1 MSCER
6 MESRILAYVDGRLK
20 ESERAEVQKHL
31 DGCPACR
38 VQATEFSSVSNLLD
52 ELPMIEPS
60 PAFDAR
66 VRARIAAE
74 PVKQSWWA
82 QLWTSIRPAPRLA
95 FATSVL
101 LLATLYVSYRGFA
114 PDAPAIPP
122 QIADTEMMQ
131 DLSVMEDH
139 DTLSNFEPL
148 KELPPP
154 VDATAGA
161 DDDQQDM

>member
-6 MESRILAYVDGRLK
+6 MESRILAYLDGRLN
-20 ESERAEVQKHL
+20 EGEHAEVQKHL
-31 DGCPACR
+31 DGCAACR
-38 VQATEFSSVSNLLD
+38 VRATEFSSVNDLLD

-60 PAFDAR
+60 PAFDVR

-82 QLWTSIRPAPRLA
+82 QVWATLSPSPRIA
-95 FATSVL
+95 FAASML
-101 LLATLYVSYRGFA
+101 LLATVLVSYRGGGPIA
-114 PDAPAIPP
+114 PPIPP
-122 QIADTEMMQ
+122 DQADAEMMQ
-131 DLSVMEDH
+131 DLSVLEDH

-154 VDATAGA
+154 VDPNSA

>member
-6 MESRILAYVDGRLK
+6 MESRILAYMDGRLN

-31 DGCPACR
+31 DACPACR
-38 VQATEFSSVSNLLD
+38 VRATEFSSVSDLLD
-52 ELPMIEPS
+52 ELPMIDPS
-60 PAFDAR
+60 PAFDVR

-74 PVKQSWWA
+74 PAKQSWWA
-82 QLWTSIRPAPRLA
+82 PLWATLRPSSRIA
-95 FATSVL
+95 FAASML
-101 LLATLYVSYRGFA
+101 LLATVFISYRTDNVVT
-114 PDAPAIPP
+114 PIPP
-122 QIADTEMMQ
+122 DQADAEMMQ

-154 VDATAGA
+154 VDANGA
-161 DDDQQDM
+161 DDDQQQM

>member
-6 MESRILAYVDGRLK
+6 MENRILAYMDGRLS
-20 ESERAEVQKHL
+20 EAERAEVQKHL
-31 DGCPACR
+31 DACTVCR
-38 VQATEFSSVSNLLD
+38 VRATEFSSVSNLLD

-60 PAFDAR
+60 PAFDVR

-74 PVKQSWWA
+74 PVKQNWWA
-82 QLWTSIRPAPRLA
+82 RWLSLGPSPRLA
-95 FATSVL
+95 FATSAL
-101 LLATLYVSYRGFA
+101 LLAMVFVIYRGGDPGTVPIPQDQA
-114 PDAPAIPP
+114 DAA
-122 QIADTEMMQ
+122 MMQ

-154 VDATAGA
+154 VDQNGA
-161 DDDQQDM
+161 DDDQQNM

>member
-6 MESRILAYVDGRLK
+6 MESRILAYMDGRLS
-20 ESERAEVQKHL
+20 ESERAEVGKHL
-31 DGCPACR
+31 DACAVCR
-38 VQATEFSSVSNLLD
+38 VRATEFSSVNDLLD

-60 PAFDAR
+60 PAFDVR

-82 QLWTSIRPAPRLA
+82 WLRPSPRIA
-95 FATSVL
+95 FASSVL
-101 LLATLYVSYRGFA
+101 LLAAMFVVYRGGE
-114 PDAPAIPP
+114 PP
-122 QIADTEMMQ
+122 VANLNADDPETGMIN
-131 DLSVMEDH
+131 DLTVMEDH

-154 VDATAGA
+154 VDTNST

>member
-6 MESRILAYVDGRLK
+6 MESRILAYVDGRLN

-31 DGCPACR
+31 DGCAVCR
-38 VQATEFSSVSNLLD
+38 VRATEFSSVSDLLD
-52 ELPMIEPS
+52 ELPVIEPS
-60 PAFDAR
+60 PAFDVR

-74 PVKQSWWA
+74 PAKQSWWA
-82 QLWTSIRPAPRLA
+82 PLWATLRPSPRIA
-95 FATSVL
+95 FAASML
-101 LLATLYVSYRGFA
+101 LLATVFVGYWGGGPTQPLMS
-114 PDAPAIPP
+114 PPEIDAGLN
-122 QIADTEMMQ
+122 Q
-131 DLSVMEDH
+131 DLSVLEDH

-154 VDATAGA
+154 VDANGA

>member
-6 MESRILAYVDGRLK
+6 TESRILAYVDGRLN

-31 DGCPACR
+31 DGCAACR
-38 VQATEFSSVSNLLD
+38 VRAAEFSSVSELLD
-52 ELPMIEPS
+52 ELPVIEPS
-60 PAFDAR
+60 PAFDVR

-74 PVKQSWWA
+74 PVRQSWWA
-82 QLWTSIRPAPRLA
+82 WLRPSPRIALA
-95 FATSVL
+95 ASML
-101 LLATLYVSYRGFA
+101 LLATVFVSNRTDNITSPIS
-114 PDAPAIPP
+114 PD
-122 QIADTEMMQ
+122 QADAEMMQ

-154 VDATAGA
+154 VDANGA
-161 DDDQQDM
+161 DDDQQQM

>member
-6 MESRILAYVDGRLK
+6 MENRILAYMDGRLN
-20 ESERAEVQKHL
+20 ENERAEVQKHL
-31 DGCPACR
+31 DACPACR
-38 VQATEFSSVSNLLD
+38 VRATEFSSVSDLLD
-52 ELPMIEPS
+52 ELPVIEPS
-60 PAFDAR
+60 PAFDVR

-74 PVKQSWWA
+74 PIRQSWWA
-82 QLWTSIRPAPRLA
+82 SWGWLRPSPRIA
-95 FATSVL
+95 FAASML
-101 LLATLYVSYRGFA
+101 LLATVFVSYRTDNVVA
-114 PDAPAIPP
+114 PITPDQADAA
-122 QIADTEMMQ
+122 MMQ

-154 VDATAGA
+154 VDANGA

>member
-31 DGCPACR
+31 DACAVCR
-38 VQATEFSSVSNLLD
+38 VRATEFSAVTDLLD
-52 ELPMIEPS
+52 ELPLIEPS
-60 PAFDAR
+60 PAFDVR
-66 VRARIAAE
+66 LRARIAAE

-82 QLWTSIRPAPRLA
+82 SWVGFRPSPRIAFAASMLLAAIIWIGYSSGPAPLPISPEEA
-95 FATSVL
+95 NDGL
-101 LLATLYVSYRGFA
+101 
-114 PDAPAIPP
+114 
-122 QIADTEMMQ
+122 MQ
-131 DLSVMEDH
+131 DIPVMEDH

-154 VDATAGA
+154 VDANANANDT
-161 DDDQQDM
+161 DRQM

>member
-6 MESRILAYVDGRLK
+6 MESRILAYMDGRL
-20 ESERAEVQKHL
+20 SEAERVEVAKHL
-31 DGCPACR
+31 DGCAICR
-38 VQATEFSSVSNLLD
+38 VRATEFSSVNDLLD

-60 PAFDAR
+60 PAFDVR
-66 VRARIAAE
+66 VRSRIAAE
-74 PVKQSWWA
+74 PVKQGWWA
-82 QLWTSIRPAPRLA
+82 QLLATLRPSPRIA
-95 FATSVL
+95 FASSML
-101 LLATLYVSYRGFA
+101 LLATVLVIYRS
-114 PDAPAIPP
+114 DNNIPP
-122 QIADTEMMQ
+122 PIDPGQADAQMMQ

-154 VDATAGA
+154 VDANGA

>member
-6 MESRILAYVDGRLK
+6 MESRILAYVDGRLN

-31 DGCPACR
+31 DACPVCR
-38 VQATEFSSVSNLLD
+38 VRATEFSSVSDLLD
-52 ELPMIEPS
+52 ELPVIEPS
-60 PAFDAR
+60 PAFDVR

-82 QLWTSIRPAPRLA
+82 WLRPSPRIALA
-95 FATSVL
+95 ASML
-101 LLATLYVSYRGFA
+101 LLATVFVSYRTDNIA
-114 PDAPAIPP
+114 PPISPDQADA
-122 QIADTEMMQ
+122 EMMQ

-154 VDATAGA
+154 VDANGA
-161 DDDQQDM
+161 DDDQQQM

>member
-6 MESRILAYVDGRLK
+6 MESRILAYVDGRLS
-20 ESERAEVQKHL
+20 ESDRAEVQKHL
-31 DGCPACR
+31 DACPACHVR
-38 VQATEFSSVSNLLD
+38 ATEFSSVSDLLD
-52 ELPMIEPS
+52 ELPVIEPS
-60 PAFDAR
+60 PAFDVR

-82 QLWTSIRPAPRLA
+82 SWGWLRPSPRIT
-95 FATSVL
+95 FAASML
-101 LLATLYVSYRGFA
+101 LLATVFVSYRPGDNNA
-114 PDAPAIPP
+114 PLISPDQADA
-122 QIADTEMMQ
+122 EMMQ

-154 VDATAGA
+154 VDTNGA
-161 DDDQQDM
+161 DDDQQQM

>member
-6 MESRILAYVDGRLK
+6 MESRILAYADGRLK

-31 DGCPACR
+31 DACPACR
-38 VQATEFSSVSNLLD
+38 VRATEFSSVSDLLD

-60 PAFDAR
+60 PAFDVR

-82 QLWTSIRPAPRLA
+82 SWAWMRPSPRIALA
-95 FATSVL
+95 ASML
-101 LLATLYVSYRGFA
+101 LLATVIVINRNDVQPPMTQA
-114 PDAPAIPP
+114 EIDAGLN
-122 QIADTEMMQ
+122 Q
-131 DLSVMEDH
+131 DLSVLEDH

-154 VDATAGA
+154 VDTNNS
-161 DDDQQDM
+161 DDDQQPM

>member
-6 MESRILAYVDGRLK
+6 MENRILAYMDGRLS
-20 ESERAEVQKHL
+20 EAERAEVQKHL
-31 DGCPACR
+31 DACTVCR
-38 VQATEFSSVSNLLD
+38 VRATEFSSVNDLLD

-60 PAFDAR
+60 PAFDVR

-74 PVKQSWWA
+74 PAKQSWWA
-82 QLWTSIRPAPRLA
+82 WLRLPPRIA
-95 FATSVL
+95 FASSVL
-101 LLATLYVSYRGFA
+101 LLATMFVIYRGGD
-114 PDAPAIPP
+114 PGPVPIPP
-122 QIADTEMMQ
+122 DQADAAMMQ

-154 VDATAGA
+154 VDTNSA

>member
-6 MESRILAYVDGRLK
+6 MESRILAYMDGRLS
-20 ESERAEVQKHL
+20 EAERAEVQKHL
-31 DGCPACR
+31 DACAVCR
-38 VQATEFSSVSNLLD
+38 VRATEFSSVSELLD

-60 PAFDAR
+60 PAFDVR
-66 VRARIAAE
+66 VRARMAAE

-82 QLWTSIRPAPRLA
+82 WLHPASRIA
-95 FATSVL
+95 FASSVL
-101 LLATLYVSYRGFA
+101 LLATVFVLYRGNDTIA
-114 PDAPAIPP
+114 PPIPP
-122 QIADTEMMQ
+122 DQADAAMMQ
-131 DLSVMEDH
+131 DLSVLEDH

-154 VDATAGA
+154 VDANST

>member
-6 MESRILAYVDGRLK
+6 MESRILAYVDRRLN

-31 DGCPACR
+31 DGCAVCR
-38 VQATEFSSVSNLLD
+38 VRANEFSSVSDLLD
-52 ELPMIEPS
+52 DLPVIEPS
-60 PAFDAR
+60 PAFDVR

-74 PVKQSWWA
+74 PEKQSWWA
-82 QLWTSIRPAPRLA
+82 SWGWLRPSPRIALA
-95 FATSVL
+95 ASML
-101 LLATLYVSYRGFA
+101 LLATVFVSYRTDNIA
-114 PDAPAIPP
+114 PPISPDQADA
-122 QIADTEMMQ
+122 EMMQ

-154 VDATAGA
+154 VDMNSA

>member
-6 MESRILAYVDGRLK
+6 MESRILAYVDGRLN
-20 ESERAEVQKHL
+20 ESERVEVQKHL
-31 DGCPACR
+31 DACPACR
-38 VQATEFSSVSNLLD
+38 VQATEFSSVSDLLD
-52 ELPMIEPS
+52 ELPVIEPS
-60 PAFDAR
+60 PAFDVR

-82 QLWTSIRPAPRLA
+82 LLWTALRPSPRIA
-95 FATSVL
+95 FAASML
-101 LLATLYVSYRGFA
+101 LLATVFVSYRGGDQSPLPIS
-114 PDAPAIPP
+114 PD
-122 QIADTEMMQ
+122 QADTEMMQ

-154 VDATAGA
+154 VDQNAA

>member
-1 MSCER
+1 
-6 MESRILAYVDGRLK
+6 MESRILAYMDGRL
-20 ESERAEVQKHL
+20 SDADRAEVQKHL
-31 DGCPACR
+31 DGCAVCR
-38 VQATEFSSVSNLLD
+38 LRATEFSSVNDLLD
-52 ELPMIEPS
+52 ELPLIEPS
-60 PAFDAR
+60 PAFDVR

-82 QLWTSIRPAPRLA
+82 PWWAALRPSPRIA
-95 FATSVL
+95 FVASML
-101 LLATLYVSYRGFA
+101 LLATVLVYRTDTIT
-114 PDAPAIPP
+114 PPIPP
-122 QIADTEMMQ
+122 DQADAAMMQ

-154 VDATAGA
+154 VDTNGA